1 MNNKID
7 DRESRVLD
15 FINARNKEINTAN
28 QNDKLFNS
36 PEMKMRRLK
45 KECDDG
51 KSVFI
56 DTVFAKLY
64 KDTLPF
70 NDPKKNCSED
80 DLRDEIHDF
89 ISNRTN
95 GRNSEYYVREAIKKN
110 NSSIL
115 KALLTEAENSTK
127 KFFKET
133 SKDIGRINVS
143 DLNYNKNIDN
153 EDIDKIT
160 KKMELDEIAEI
171 IQNNVQKAIE
181 DETNKVKREDKF
193 NQQIEDMLTDNMD
206 VQDDASMES
215 VMQKM
220 NIVKQPT
227 VYQPSLFEA
236 IMIGNT
242 KHVNESASMDD
253 VFNETVEEYTKL
265 NIVKALKLESF
276 NLDSIKKLANSYIS

>member
-1 MNNKID
+1 M
-7 DRESRVLD
+7 
-15 FINARNKEINTAN
+15 
-28 QNDKLFNS
+28 
-36 PEMKMRRLK
+36 
-45 KECDDG
+45 
-51 KSVFI
+51 
-56 DTVFAKLY
+56 
-64 KDTLPF
+64 
-70 NDPKKNCSED
+70 
-80 DLRDEIHDF
+80 
-89 ISNRTN
+89 
-95 GRNSEYYVREAIKKN
+95 
-110 NSSIL
+110 
-115 KALLTEAENSTK
+115 
-127 KFFKET
+127 
-133 SKDIGRINVS
+133 
-143 DLNYNKNIDN
+143 
-153 EDIDKIT
+153 
-160 KKMELDEIAEI
+160 AEI

-181 DETNKVKREDKF
+181 DETNKVKREDEF

>member
-1 MNNKID
+1 
-7 DRESRVLD
+7 
-15 FINARNKEINTAN
+15 
-28 QNDKLFNS
+28 
-36 PEMKMRRLK
+36 
-45 KECDDG
+45 
-51 KSVFI
+51 
-56 DTVFAKLY
+56 
-64 KDTLPF
+64 
-70 NDPKKNCSED
+70 
-80 DLRDEIHDF
+80 
-89 ISNRTN
+89 
-95 GRNSEYYVREAIKKN
+95 
-110 NSSIL
+110 
-115 KALLTEAENSTK
+115 
-127 KFFKET
+127 
-133 SKDIGRINVS
+133 
-143 DLNYNKNIDN
+143 
-153 EDIDKIT
+153 
-160 KKMELDEIAEI
+160 MELDEIAEI

-181 DETNKVKREDKF
+181 DETNKVKREDEF